1 MYVHVWFPMFR
12 LGHFDLCTLAF
23 GAKIRECEVA
33 KAKGRKCEDA
43 MAKRKDAKAKMK
55 KSDTTIASLP
65 SQLRRTFAF
74 ALFDC
79 IQQVLVDYIFHAVTV
94 LAQGQPINHR

>member
-1 MYVHVWFPMFR
+1 MFR
-12 LGHFDLCTLAF
+12 LGHFDLCTFAF

-33 KAKGRKCEDA
+33 KAKGRKCKDA
-43 MAKRKDAKAKMK
+43 MAKRKDAMAKREDANAKMK
-55 KSDTTIASLP
+55 KSDTTIAHLP

-74 ALFDC
+74 ALSDC